1 MCGRQYLSTASQNN
15 SILRDHFELEMR
27 ILYLDFKPKK
37 KPAKFKLMH
46 FLTMPHIA
54 EF

>member
-1 MCGRQYLSTASQNN
+1 MCGRQYLSTASQN
-15 SILRDHFELEMR
+15 SCILREHFDLEMR
-27 ILYLDFKPKK
+27 ILYPDFKPKK
-37 KPAKFKLMH
+37 SAKFKLMQ